1 MEIIQNP
8 TVEQRRE
15 NEKTAVERKIRYEEE
30 SKKKQ

>member
-1 MEIIQNP
+1 MEIIQNL
-8 TVEQRRE
+8 TTEQKQE